1 MIFLAGSNMANY
13 DISKELKRKRQLGK
27 IKRHIPLYIIILPML
42 VATLVFLYVPMFG
55 LSMAFMD
62 YDVFKG
68 FDSPWVGF
76 ANFKEIISLP
86 AFWQATLNTLKL
98 SVLNMVVVFPA
109 PIIFALLL
117 NELGHK
123 FFKRVVQT
131 VSYLPH
137 FLSWIAV
144 VGISSSV
151 FSNYGIVND
160 LRLAFFGEGTER
172 TMFLS
177 QQGFFIPH
185 VIGLTLWKTLGW
197 DSIIYISAISGIDD
211 QLYEAAAIDGA
222 GRFRRCISITIPS
235 ILPTAVMLFILKVG
249 SLFKDNFD
257 LIYGLQN
264 PFIDFETIS
273 TLIYKQGIGAGDYSI
288 STGIGL
294 MQGVIGFGLVMIAN
308 YFSRKVN
315 DVALW

>member
-1 MIFLAGSNMANY
+1 MIFLTGLNMSSY

-27 IKRHIPLYIIILPML
+27 IKRNVPLYIIILPML
-42 VATLVFLYVPMFG
+42 IATLVFLYIPMFG

-76 ANFKEIISLP
+76 SNFKEIISLP
-86 AFWQATLNTLKL
+86 SFWQATLNTLKL
-98 SVLNMVVVFPA
+98 SLLNMVVVFPA

-117 NELGHK
+117 NELRHK
-123 FFKRVVQT
+123 AFKRVVQT

-151 FSNYGIVND
+151 FANYGIIND
-160 LRLAFFGEGTER
+160 LRLAVLGDGTER

-177 QQGFFIPH
+177 LQGFFVPH

-211 QLYEAAAIDGA
+211 QLYEAAVVDGA
-222 GRFRRCISITIPS
+222 GKFRQCISITIPS

-264 PFIDFETIS
+264 PFVDFETIS

-308 YFSRKVN
+308 YFSKKVN